1 MNSLNPPRVYRTR
14 DEFAETLLD
23 YINTELPIVHPK
35 AAGHEPFERSTLLF
49 EEGGIDS
56 LSIIHIVSFLEAAI
70 GDTLSLQD
78 ISMKNFR
85 SVDEIADLFWL
96 RKNYESES

>member
-1 MNSLNPPRVYRTR
+1 MNSPRPPRAYRTR
-14 DEFAETLLD
+14 EEFAEALLD

-35 AAGHEPFERSTLLF
+35 AAGHQPFERSTLLF

-56 LSIIHIVSFLEAAI
+56 LSIVHIVSFLEAAI
-70 GDTLSLQD
+70 GGTLSLQD

-85 SVDEIADLFWL
+85 TVDEIADLFWL
-96 RKNYESES
+96 RKNHESKS

>member
-1 MNSLNPPRVYRTR
+1 MNSLHTPKAYRTR
-14 DEFAETLLD
+14 EEFAEALLN

-70 GDTLSLQD
+70 GDTLLLQE

-96 RKNYESES
+96 RENHESGS

>member
-1 MNSLNPPRVYRTR
+1 MNSLHTPRAYHTR
-14 DEFAETLLD
+14 EDFAETLLD
-23 YINTELPIVHPK
+23 YINTELPIIHPK
-35 AAGHEPFERSTLLF
+35 AAGHEPFERSTPLF
-49 EEGGIDS
+49 EAGGIDS

-85 SVDEIADLFWL
+85 TVDEIADLFWL
-96 RKNYESES
+96 RKNHESES

>member
-1 MNSLNPPRVYRTR
+1 MNSLHTAKAHRTR
-14 DEFAETLLD
+14 EDFAEALLE
-23 YINTELPIVHPK
+23 YINTELPIIYPK

-56 LSIIHIVSFLEAAI
+56 LSIVHIVSFLEAAI

-85 SVDEIADLFWL
+85 TVDEIADLFWL
-96 RKNYESES
+96 RKNHES

>member
-1 MNSLNPPRVYRTR
+1 MNSLHTPKAYRTR
-14 DEFAETLLD
+14 EEFAEALLD

-56 LSIIHIVSFLEAAI
+56 LSIVHIVSFLEAAI
-70 GDTLSLQD
+70 GGTLPLQD

-85 SVDEIADLFWL
+85 TVDEIADLFWL
-96 RKNYESES
+96 RKNHESEF

>member
-1 MNSLNPPRVYRTR
+1 MNSLHSPKAFGTR
-14 DEFAETLLD
+14 EEFAKALLD

-35 AAGHEPFERSTLLF
+35 AAGHKAFERSTLLF

-78 ISMKNFR
+78 INMKNFR
-85 SVDEIADLFWL
+85 TVDEIADLFWL
-96 RKNYESES
+96 RKNP

>member
-1 MNSLNPPRVYRTR
+1 MNSLHTPKTYRTR
-14 DEFAETLLD
+14 EEFAEALLD

-35 AAGHEPFERSTLLF
+35 AAGHEPFERSTPLF
-49 EEGGIDS
+49 EDGGIDS

-70 GDTLSLQD
+70 GGTLSLQD

-85 SVDEIADLFWL
+85 TVDEIADLFWL
-96 RKNYESES
+96 RKNHESES

>member
-1 MNSLNPPRVYRTR
+1 MNSPHRPKAFHTR
-14 DEFAETLLD
+14 EEFADALLD

-56 LSIIHIVSFLEAAI
+56 LSIVNIVSFLEAAV
-70 GDTLSLQD
+70 GTTLPLQD
-78 ISMKNFR
+78 INMKNFR
-85 SVDEIADLFWL
+85 TVDEIADLFWL
-96 RKNYESES
+96 RKNHESEF

>member
-1 MNSLNPPRVYRTR
+1 MNSLQPPRAYRTR
-14 DEFAETLLD
+14 EEFAEALLN
-23 YINTELPIVHPK
+23 YINTDLPIVHPK

-56 LSIIHIVSFLEAAI
+56 LSIVNTVSFLEAAI
-70 GDTLSLQD
+70 GGTLSLQD

-85 SVDEIADLFWL
+85 TVEHIADLYWRL
-96 RKNYESES
+96 KSHESNS

>member
-1 MNSLNPPRVYRTR
+1 MNSLHMPKAYRTR
-14 DEFAETLLD
+14 EEFAEALLN
-23 YINTELPIVHPK
+23 YINTELPIVHSK

-56 LSIIHIVSFLEAAI
+56 LSIVHIVSFLEAAI
-70 GDTLSLQD
+70 GGPLSLQD

-85 SVDEIADLFWL
+85 TVDGIADLFWL
-96 RKNYESES
+96 RKNHEFKS

>member
-1 MNSLNPPRVYRTR
+1 MSSLHTPDTYRTR
-14 DEFAETLLD
+14 EEFAEALLD

-35 AAGHEPFERSTLLF
+35 AAGHEPFERSTPLF
-49 EEGGIDS
+49 EVGGIDS

-70 GDTLSLQD
+70 GSTLSLQD

-85 SVDEIADLFWL
+85 TVDEIADSFGSQ
-96 RKNYESES
+96 KP

>member
-1 MNSLNPPRVYRTR
+1 MNSLYTPRTYDTR
-14 DEFAETLLD
+14 EDFAKALLE
-23 YINTELPIVHPK
+23 YINTELPIIHPK
-35 AAGHEPFERSTLLF
+35 TAGHESFERSTPLL
-49 EEGGIDS
+49 EADGIDS

>member
-1 MNSLNPPRVYRTR
+1 MNSLHTPKPYRTR
-14 DEFAETLLD
+14 EEFAKTLLD

-35 AAGHEPFERSTLLF
+35 AAGHQRFERSTLLF

-56 LSIIHIVSFLEAAI
+56 LSIVHIVSFLEGAI
-70 GDTLSLQD
+70 EDTLSLQD

-96 RKNYESES
+96 RKP